1 MYMYFILRNYE
12 IMKLWILKILI
23 ILIFYN
29 NFLFCCCEKNNRSSI
44 NIDISVNNDELEDN
58 LEDKEYKNFKNADV
72 YVKKFIKRVE
82 GYIARKIY
90 IFLKKCLHV
99 KITNRIF

>member
-1 MYMYFILRNYE
+1 
-12 IMKLWILKILI
+12 MKLWILKILI
-23 ILIFYN
+23 ILIIYN
-29 NFLFCCCEKNNRSSI
+29 NFLFCCCKKNNRYSI

-82 GYIARKIY
+82 GDIARKIY
-90 IFLKKCLHV
+90 IFFEEMFTRK
-99 KITNRIF
+99 NYE

>member
-1 MYMYFILRNYE
+1 
-12 IMKLWILKILI
+12 MKLWILKILI

-29 NFLFCCCEKNNRSSI
+29 NFLFCCCEKNNRYSI

-58 LEDKEYKNFKNADV
+58 LENKKYKILKNADV

-82 GYIARKIY
+82 GDIARKIY
-90 IFLKKCLHV
+90 IFFEEMFTRK
-99 KITNRIF
+99 NYE